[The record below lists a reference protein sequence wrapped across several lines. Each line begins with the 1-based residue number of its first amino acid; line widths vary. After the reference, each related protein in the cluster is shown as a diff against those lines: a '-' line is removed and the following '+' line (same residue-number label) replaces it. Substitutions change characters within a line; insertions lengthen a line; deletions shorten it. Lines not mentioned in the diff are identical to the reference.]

1 MDSSHSWSDI
11 FDSTA
16 PLATGLGLLTF
27 VLFPFALPL
36 VILTIAATLPL
47 LLPIAVLGA
56 LAAMLW
62 GVRLGMRAAG
72 GGVRR
77 LWSLR
82 ERDVRGASIGQ
93 LPSPTTERA
102 VK

>member
-16 PLATGLGLLTF
+16 PVATGLGLLTF

-36 VILTIAATLPL
+36 VVLTIAATLPL

-62 GVRLGMRAAG
+62 GVRLGMRAASR
-72 GGVRR
+72 GVRR

-82 ERDVRGASIGQ
+82 EGEVRGAATRARWRT
-93 LPSPTTERA
+93 SPGG
-102 VK
+102 

>member
-36 VILTIAATLPL
+36 VVLTIAATLPL

-62 GVRLGMRAAG
+62 GVRLGMRAASRG
-72 GGVRR
+72 ARR

-82 ERDVRGASIGQ
+82 ERDVRGTSR
-93 LPSPTTERA
+93 RA
-102 VK
+102 RWRTSLGG